1 MKIEQSEERYIIKRD
16 YRKINFEE
24 VAKNIFE
31 DNEYIKAFEE
41 KEPDQITEMVIEL
54 INKYLDKFSK
64 FRKIK
69 IRKPNEKPKSRKIE
83 ELINR
88 KEITYKKW
96 KKENKIEDY
105 TELKNL
111 KLIIQ
116 KEIKELE
123 KETLKKEFENCEDNS
138 RKLWQ
143 TARNQ
148 VWGDNHKV
156 MDKILENNTI
166 KRGSRNVANVFNR
179 YYVTKVRKI
188 KEKMIGAKA
197 DPMINFKKYV
207 KNIPFFATKF

>member
-1 MKIEQSEERYIIKRD
+1 M
-16 YRKINFEE
+16 
-24 VAKNIFE
+24 
-31 DNEYIKAFEE
+31 
-41 KEPDQITEMVIEL
+41 
-54 INKYLDKFSK
+54 
-64 FRKIK
+64 
-69 IRKPNEKPKSRKIE
+69 
-83 ELINR
+83 
-88 KEITYKKW
+88 
-96 KKENKIEDY
+96 
-105 TELKNL
+105 
-111 KLIIQ
+111 
-116 KEIKELE
+116 E

-207 KNIPFFATKF
+207 KKPERK

>member
-96 KKENKIEDY
+96 K
-105 TELKNL
+105 
-111 KLIIQ
+111 
-116 KEIKELE
+116 
-123 KETLKKEFENCEDNS
+123 
-138 RKLWQ
+138 
-143 TARNQ
+143 
-148 VWGDNHKV
+148 
-156 MDKILENNTI
+156 
-166 KRGSRNVANVFNR
+166 
-179 YYVTKVRKI
+179 RKI
-188 KEKMIGAKA
+188 K
-197 DPMINFKKYV
+197 
-207 KNIPFFATKF
+207 